1 MSRFTNN
8 VKTALLM
15 GGLMGLFLA
24 VGSLYG
30 QQGMVFALI
39 FGGLAN
45 IIAWF
50 FSDKIAI
57 ATMRGQEV
65 PAASTGLP
73 GELYH
78 LVDELRQNAGLP
90 MPRVYIC
97 PQQAP
102 NAFATGRSPS
112 RAAVAVTEGALQV
125 LSLDEL
131 RGVIGHELSHVK
143 NRDTLTTAVA
153 ATVAGVLAYIAH
165 WGWLLGGRNRDSNP
179 LLMLVTLIFAPIA
192 AAIIQA
198 MISRSREFVADA
210 DGAHIAGSP
219 HGLIS
224 ALQKLEAY
232 SKRIPMDNPNPA
244 QNSMFIVEP
253 FMGKSLMNLFAT
265 HPPMEKR
272 ILALRRV
279 GAQMS
284 GTAYYE

>member
-30 QQGMVFALI
+30 QRGMVFALI
-39 FGGLAN
+39 FGGVAN
-45 IIAWF
+45 IVAWF

-65 PAASTGLP
+65 AAGSGGLP

-78 LVDELRQNAGLP
+78 LVDELRQNAHLP

-97 PQQAP
+97 PQQSP

-112 RAAVAVTEGALQV
+112 RAAVAVTEGALQI

-143 NRDTLTTAVA
+143 NRDTLTSAIA
-153 ATVAGVLAYIAH
+153 ATVAGVLAYLAH
-165 WGWLLGGRNRDSNP
+165 WGWLIGGRSRDSNP
-179 LLMLVTLIFAPIA
+179 ILILLTLIFAPIA
-192 AAIIQA
+192 AAIIKA

-219 HGLIS
+219 RGLIS
-224 ALQKLEAY
+224 ALQKLDAY
-232 SKRIPMDNPNPA
+232 SKRVPLDTPNPA

-253 FMGKSLMNLFAT
+253 FTGRSLMNMFAT